1 MWAGFYIIWI
11 PSTNIFYDKIYF
23 LWTRLFWA
31 YHSLELFSP
40 CVAVNSWA
48 YQYFSLSRNILS
60 IFLLL
65 LTETC
70 SISWICKYS
79 NLLPSEWQTL
89 RRWFAT
95 SHLTLPVLVS
105 LLGIIISSNEV
116 VRKLGTVLQI
126 QERNKTVFR
135 Y

>member
-1 MWAGFYIIWI
+1 MSTGFYIIWI

-23 LWTRLFWA
+23 LWTHLFWA
-31 YHSLELFSP
+31 YHSLGLFNP
-40 CVAVNSWA
+40 CVTVNSWA

-65 LTETC
+65 LTESC
-70 SISWICKYS
+70 SISWICKCW

-95 SHLTLPVLVS
+95 SNLTLPVLVS
-105 LLGIIISSNEV
+105 LLWILMSSSKV

-126 QERNKTVFR
+126 QESKKTVFR